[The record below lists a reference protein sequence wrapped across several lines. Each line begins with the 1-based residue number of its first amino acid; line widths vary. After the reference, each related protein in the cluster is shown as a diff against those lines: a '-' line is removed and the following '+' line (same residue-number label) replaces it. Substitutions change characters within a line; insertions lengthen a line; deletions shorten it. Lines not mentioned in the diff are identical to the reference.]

1 MKGAPMNSCSR
12 TESEIVNPLASR
24 QIVGKRS
31 HVRTAVRRVVPALM
45 QEPGATAGT
54 RRYCRY
60 PALMQVPGTKR
71 GN

>member
-12 TESEIVNPLASR
+12 MESEIVNPLASR

-31 HVRTAVRRVVPALM
+31 HVRTAVRRVDPALM

-54 RRYCRY
+54 RR
-60 PALMQVPGTKR
+60 
-71 GN
+71 